1 MSCAITE
8 GFTLDCRDSVGGI
21 QAVYIIAKGSV
32 TSYTTASGTVSAITK
47 SGVFYKYELEEEN
60 SMAQSVATGN
70 RQNGTVFFAQELTAI
85 FQKLTY
91 QTRDKLTTLHKN
103 RLVIVVKDNNDKF
116 WVMGKDRGLMT
127 TTSTGA
133 TGTAMGDL
141 NGYTVVFAGNEPD
154 DWYEY
159 TGQESALTTP

>member
-21 QAVYIIAKGSV
+21 QAIYINTTANV
-32 TSYTTASGTVSAITK
+32 TAYTEASGTVSALTK

-70 RQNGTVFFAQELTAI
+70 RQNGTVFFAQEITAI

-91 QTRDKLTTLHKN
+91 QTRDKIVALHKN
-103 RLVIVVKDNNDKF
+103 RLVIVVKDNNGKF
-116 WVMGKDRGLMT
+116 WLMGKDRGLMT
-127 TTSTGA
+127 TTGTGA

-141 NGYTVVFAGNEPD
+141 NGYTVVFAGNEPE
-154 DWYEY
+154 DWFEY
-159 TGQESALTTP
+159 TGTESSLIS

>member
-1 MSCAITE
+1 MSCAITQ

-21 QAVYIIAKGSV
+21 QALYINTVANV
-32 TSYTTASGTVSAITK
+32 TAYTEASGTVSALTK

-70 RQNGTVFFAQELTAI
+70 RQNGTVFFAQEITAI

-91 QTRDKLTTLHKN
+91 QTRDKLVALHKN
-103 RLVIVVKDNNDKF
+103 RLVIVVKDNNGKF
-116 WVMGKDRGLMT
+116 WIMGKDRGLMT

-141 NGYTVVFAGNEPD
+141 NGYTVIFAGNEPE
-154 DWYEY
+154 DWFEY
-159 TGQESALTTP
+159 TGTESSLIS

>member
-1 MSCAITE
+1 MSCAITQ

-21 QAVYIIAKGSV
+21 QALYINTVANV
-32 TSYTTASGTVSAITK
+32 TAYTEASGTVSALTK

-70 RQNGTVFFAQELTAI
+70 RQNGTVFFAQEITAI

-91 QTRDKLTTLHKN
+91 QTRDKLVALHKN
-103 RLVIVVKDNNDKF
+103 RLVIVVKDNNGKF
-116 WVMGKDRGLMT
+116 WIMGKDRGLMT

-133 TGTAMGDL
+133 TGTAMGDF
-141 NGYTVVFAGNEPD
+141 NGYTVVFAGNEPE
-154 DWYEY
+154 DWFEY
-159 TGQESALTTP
+159 TGTESSLIS

>member
-1 MSCAITE
+1 MSCAITQ

-21 QAVYIIAKGSV
+21 QALYINTTANITG
-32 TSYTTASGTVSAITK
+32 YTEASGTVSALTK

-70 RQNGTVFFAQELTAI
+70 RQNGTVFFAQEITAI

-91 QTRDKLTTLHKN
+91 QTRDKLVALHKN
-103 RLVIVVKDNNDKF
+103 RLVIVVKDNNGKF
-116 WVMGKDRGLMT
+116 WIMGKDRGLMT

-141 NGYTVVFAGNEPD
+141 NGYTVVFAGNEPE
-154 DWYEY
+154 DWFEY
-159 TGQESALTTP
+159 TGTESSLIS

>member
-1 MSCAITE
+1 MSCAITQ

-21 QAVYIIAKGSV
+21 QALYINTVANITA
-32 TSYTTASGTVSAITK
+32 YTEASGTVSALTK

-70 RQNGTVFFAQELTAI
+70 RQNGTVFFAQEITAI

-91 QTRDKLTTLHKN
+91 QTRDKLVALHKN
-103 RLVIVVKDNNDKF
+103 RLVIVVKDNNGKF
-116 WVMGKDRGLMT
+116 WIMGKDRGLMT

-141 NGYTVVFAGNEPD
+141 NGYTVVFAGNEPE
-154 DWYEY
+154 DWFEY
-159 TGQESALTTP
+159 TGTESSLIS

>member
-21 QAVYIIAKGSV
+21 QALYINTVANV
-32 TSYTTASGTVSAITK
+32 TAYTEASGTVNSLTK
-47 SGVFYKYELEEEN
+47 SSVFYKYELEEEN

-70 RQNGTVFFAQELTAI
+70 RQNGTVFFAQEITAI

-91 QTRDKLTTLHKN
+91 QTRDKLVSLHKN
-103 RLVIVVKDNNDKF
+103 RLVIVVKDNNGKF
-116 WVMGKDRGLMT
+116 WIMGKDRGLMT

-141 NGYTVVFAGNEPD
+141 NGYTVVFAGNEPE

-159 TGQESALTTP
+159 TGTESSLIS

>member
-1 MSCAITE
+1 MSCAITQ

-21 QAVYIIAKGSV
+21 QALYINTVANV
-32 TSYTTASGTVSAITK
+32 TAYTEASGTVSALTK

-60 SMAQSVATGN
+60 SMAQRVATGN
-70 RQNGTVFFAQELTAI
+70 RQNGTVFFAQEITAI

-91 QTRDKLTTLHKN
+91 QTRDKLVALHKN
-103 RLVIVVKDNNDKF
+103 RLVIVVKDNNGKF
-116 WVMGKDRGLMT
+116 WIMGKDRGLMT

-141 NGYTVVFAGNEPD
+141 NGYTVVFAGNEPE
-154 DWYEY
+154 DWFEY
-159 TGQESALTTP
+159 TGTESSLIS

>member
-1 MSCAITE
+1 MSCAITQ

-21 QAVYIIAKGSV
+21 QALYINTVANV
-32 TSYTTASGTVSAITK
+32 TAYTEASGTVSALTK

-70 RQNGTVFFAQELTAI
+70 RQNGTVFFAQEITAI

-91 QTRDKLTTLHKN
+91 QTRDKLVALHKN
-103 RLVIVVKDNNDKF
+103 RLVIVVKDNNGKF
-116 WVMGKDRGLMT
+116 WIMGKDRGLMT

-141 NGYTVVFAGNEPD
+141 NGYTVVFAGNEPE
-154 DWYEY
+154 DWFEY
-159 TGQESALTTP
+159 TGTESSLIT

>member
-1 MSCAITE
+1 MSCAITQ

-21 QAVYIIAKGSV
+21 QALYINTVANV
-32 TSYTTASGTVSAITK
+32 TAYTEASGTVSALTK

-70 RQNGTVFFAQELTAI
+70 RQNGTVFFAQEITAI

-91 QTRDKLTTLHKN
+91 QTRDKLVALHKN
-103 RLVIVVKDNNDKF
+103 RLVIVVKDNNGKF
-116 WVMGKDRGLMT
+116 WIMGKDRGLMT

-141 NGYTVVFAGNEPD
+141 NGYTVVFAGNEPE
-154 DWYEY
+154 DWFEY
-159 TGQESALTTP
+159 TGTESSLIS